1 MSAIIESYYKQTQL
15 PGSLSERKKKLWS
28 RHPDIAAEFENW
40 IQNEQFT
47 DSSKCLVIE
56 GYTAEQL
63 AAKFPLLNGEGA
75 FVMLAELR
83 ESPEKAKRRLSAGFA
98 IK

>member
-1 MSAIIESYYKQTQL
+1 MSAIIENYYKQTPL
-15 PGSLSERKKKLWS
+15 PGGLLERKRKLWVK
-28 RHPDIAAEFENW
+28 HPDIAAEFEHW
-40 IQNEQFT
+40 IQNEQYD
-47 DSSKCLVIE
+47 DSRECLVIE